1 MATPRFEASELA
13 KSGAGT
19 LHRGDPAAAMAAAD
33 RALALDPGNLRALI
47 LKADCLAAAGDAR
60 ASSFYLVAVRSAR
73 SPDSY
78 PAELRAELERAQA
91 MCDRYAAEF
100 ADFLKRRM
108 YDAGMRDGR
117 SSERFRRGLGILLGQ
132 RGIYVQQP
140 RYFYFPGLPQ
150 IEFVARDDFP
160 WLDALEAATG
170 EIREEVLPILNDEAA
185 FSPYVQSDPNRPYK
199 SQAGMADNPDWGAFY
214 LWKNGQLVAENAS
227 RCPRTLAALEAVPLA
242 RIPNRSPSV
251 LLSRLRPGARIP
263 PHTGL
268 VNTRFIG
275 HLPLVIPPGCG
286 FRVGGEA
293 REWVEGKAW
302 LFDDTIEHEAW
313 NRSDRTRVI
322 LIFEVWRPELT
333 DEERALV
340 SALFDAID
348 AHAGQAP
355 AWEI

>member
-1 MATPRFEASELA
+1 MATPRYEASELA
-13 KSGAGT
+13 KSGAGA
-19 LHRGDPAAAMAAAD
+19 LHRGDPAAAIAAAD

-60 ASSFYLVAVRSAR
+60 ASSFYLVAVRGAGSA
-73 SPDSY
+73 DSY
-78 PAELRAELERAQA
+78 PAELRGELARAQT
-91 MCDRYAAEF
+91 MCERYAAKF
-100 ADFLKRRM
+100 ADFLRDRM
-108 YDAGMRDGR
+108 SIAGMGDGL
-117 SSERFRRGLGILLGQ
+117 SSRRFRQGLDILLGK

-150 IEFVARDDFP
+150 VEFAAREDFP

-170 EIREEVLPILNDEAA
+170 EIREEVLPILSDASA
-185 FSPYVQSDPNRPYK
+185 FTPYVQSDPSRPYK
-199 SQAGMADNPDWGAFY
+199 PQVGMADNPDWSAFY
-214 LWKNGQLVAENAS
+214 LWKNGQVVGENAS
-227 RCPRTLAALEAVPLA
+227 RCPRTIAALEAVPLA
-242 RIPNRSPSV
+242 RTPNRSPSV
-251 LLSRLRPGARIP
+251 LLSLLRPGARIP

-286 FRVGGEA
+286 FRVGGEV
-293 REWVEGKAW
+293 REWAEGKAW

-313 NRSDRTRVI
+313 NASDRARVI
-322 LIFEVWRPELT
+322 LIFEIWRPDLT
-333 DEERALV
+333 AEERALV
-340 SALFDAID
+340 NAMFAAID